1 MNGLRGWK
9 IDPAEAGPPF
19 FPPQLIAEVKAL
31 ACELPARL
39 GLPLSRFSR
48 EDLRRHVVAAGLVAE
63 ISGITIWRWLHED
76 AIRPW
81 SRRSWVFPRDPK
93 FREKAAPVLDLYHGH
108 WQGDALGPGD
118 FVLSADEKTQL
129 QIRSRRHPIEPPAP
143 GRPMRVEHEY
153 RRHGTCAYQAA
164 WDVHWA
170 RLFGQVVGRNT
181 IATFAAFVA
190 NVMVVEPYASAD
202 RVFWVVD
209 NGTVHRGQRS
219 IDRLEGCW
227 PNLVLVHLPV
237 HASWLNQIE
246 IYFSVLQRKALS
258 PDDFASQ
265 EEIEAR
271 VLGFQDH
278 YQQVAEPFEW
288 KFTRDDLDRLLARCE
303 LPELGM
309 AA

>member
-1 MNGLRGWK
+1 MNGSRDWK
-9 IDPAEAGPPF
+9 TVPAEAGPPL

-39 GLPLSRFSR
+39 GLSLSRFSR
-48 EDLRRHVVAAGLVAE
+48 EELRRHVIAAGLVAE
-63 ISGITIWRWLHED
+63 ISGMTIWRWLHED

-93 FREKAAPVLDLYHGH
+93 FREKAAPVLDLYHGV
-108 WQGDALGPGD
+108 WQGEALGPRD

-129 QIRSRRHPIEPPAP
+129 QIRSRRHPSTAPAP
-143 GRPMRVEHEY
+143 GRALRVGHEY

-164 WDVHWA
+164 WDVHRA
-170 RLFGQVVGRNT
+170 RLFGQVVERNT
-181 IATFAAFVA
+181 IETFDAFVA
-190 NVMVVEPYASAD
+190 SVMSTEPYASAD
-202 RVFWVVD
+202 HVFWIVD
-209 NGTVHRGQRS
+209 SGTVHRGERA
-219 IDRLEGCW
+219 IRRLQSRW

-258 PDDFASQ
+258 PDDFASL
-265 EEIEAR
+265 EEITER
-271 VLGFQDH
+271 ILGFQEH
-278 YQQVAEPFEW
+278 YQVVAKPFEW
-288 KFTRDDLDRLLARCE
+288 KFTRHDLERLFARCE
-303 LPELGM
+303 SRELQV